1 MLLLQTRFNTST
13 HTVVFILL
21 CMIIFCITNGKYS
34 RVSITVLFVDII
46 KFNTNNILTIQEKC
60 YVYTLYILEFL
71 MDLYYLFCGD
81 GFLFVFIFI
90 YIFTQF
96 RFCTCVNFV
105 IRGCRFI
112 SPLSSR
118 SSTRTYIE
126 DEKKRA
132 S

>member
-1 MLLLQTRFNTST
+1 MQHKYTYSHIHSF
-13 HTVVFILL
+13 
-21 CMIIFCITNGKYS
+21 MIIFYITNGKYS
-34 RVSITVLFVDII
+34 RAITVLFVDII
-46 KFNTNNILTIQEKC
+46 KFNTDNILTIQEKF

-71 MDLYYLFCGD
+71 DLYYFCYGD

-90 YIFTQF
+90 YIYFHTIQLLYTCEF
-96 RFCTCVNFV
+96 RYS
-105 IRGCRFI
+105 RRCRFI

-118 SSTRTYIE
+118 GSTRTYIE